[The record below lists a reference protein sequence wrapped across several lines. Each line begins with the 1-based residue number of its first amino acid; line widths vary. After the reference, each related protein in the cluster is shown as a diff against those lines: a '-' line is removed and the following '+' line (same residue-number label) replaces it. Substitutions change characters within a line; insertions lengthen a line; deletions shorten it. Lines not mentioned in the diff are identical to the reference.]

1 MPSLEEVIQHYEQQ
15 LEDEGDD
22 VVADDVADT
31 DEANTD
37 ESPVEPE
44 VNVIATEDE
53 GIVGLNMVDK
63 VVDLGKPEEI
73 SVDMNKFSSIRAKEL
88 KEMCRTLGFSPKGS
102 KQDLVLRLLKHPQ
115 FNHEDDIVTSI
126 QTSKEEAKVKVEAD
140 VEADAEAEVKVE
152 AEDSKE
158 VIIS

>member
-15 LEDEGDD
+15 LEGEDDD
-22 VVADDVADT
+22 VVADDVAD
-31 DEANTD
+31 DADDVADTD

-88 KEMCRTLGFSPKGS
+88 KEMCKSLGFSPKGS

-115 FNHEDDIVTSI
+115 FNHEDDIVNSI
-126 QTSKEEAKVKVEAD
+126 QTSKAEAEAKVE
-140 VEADAEAEVKVE
+140 AEAEVKVE